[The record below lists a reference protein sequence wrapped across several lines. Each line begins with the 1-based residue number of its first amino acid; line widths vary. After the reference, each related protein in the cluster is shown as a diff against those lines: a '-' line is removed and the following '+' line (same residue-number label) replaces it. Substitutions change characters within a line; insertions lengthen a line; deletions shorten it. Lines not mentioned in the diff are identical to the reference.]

1 MAERALKI
9 QFLEHPLEEHIAL
22 RGEVYFPNLHME
34 TTAVDFG
41 CILNDTED
49 VRYVEVTNC
58 SPLLVRYRWSFLA
71 GSPVSQMRYVPCPFL
86 LPRVLSVICRAQG
99 CLLAV

>member
-71 GSPVSQMRYVPCPFL
+71 GSPVSQMRYVPCSFL